1 MDRANI
7 LIIGGGVV
15 GCAIARAVSRRWED
29 VFLVE
34 QFPRVGMATS
44 TRNSGVIHS
53 GFYYRKDSLK
63 ARHCV
68 AGNRLTYE
76 FCEAHNVPHR
86 RTGKLIV
93 ATSPEEAG
101 ELEELA
107 AHGPGTVLKRIERLD
122 ASGIRI
128 GEPHILVVA
137 AIEIP
142 STRIV

>member
-34 QFPRVGMATS
+34 QLPRVGMATS

-53 GFYYRKDSLK
+53 GFYYPKDSLK

-76 FCEAHNVPHR
+76 FCAAHNVPHR

-93 ATSPEEAG
+93 TTTPEEEA
-101 ELEELA
+101 ELTHLVERGLA
-107 AHGPGTVLKRIERLD
+107 NGLEGL
-122 ASGIRI
+122 
-128 GEPHILVVA
+128 
-137 AIEIP
+137 
-142 STRIV
+142 RIV

>member
-1 MDRANI
+1 
-7 LIIGGGVV
+7 
-15 GCAIARAVSRRWED
+15 
-29 VFLVE
+29 
-34 QFPRVGMATS
+34 MATS

-53 GFYYRKDSLK
+53 GFYYPKDSLK

-76 FCEAHNVPHR
+76 FCAAHNVPHR

-107 AHGPGTVLKRIERLD
+107 AHGRANGGEGIRPLD
-122 ASGIRI
+122 ASGIRAR
-128 GEPHILVVA
+128 EPHIRGGA
-137 AIEIP
+137 ALEFP
-142 STRIV
+142 STWSGSVWALWKA

>member
-1 MDRANI
+1 
-7 LIIGGGVV
+7 
-15 GCAIARAVSRRWED
+15 
-29 VFLVE
+29 
-34 QFPRVGMATS
+34 MATS

-53 GFYYRKDSLK
+53 GFYYPKDSLK

-76 FCEAHNVPHR
+76 FCAAHNVPHR

-107 AHGPGTVLKRIERLD
+107 AHGRGNGVE
-122 ASGIRI
+122 GIRRVDAAGI
-128 GEPHILVVA
+128 RAREPHNRGVA
-137 AIEIP
+137 APQNACNGVIP
-142 STRIV
+142 A